1 MLVVFCS
8 LFCLVWSLV
17 VFFKQKTAYE
27 MRISDWS
34 SDWCSS
40 DLQRGIEPVERP
52 DVVDDRVLRRELQH
66 HCDVAELQVGV
77 DEDHGLVAAPRQ
89 HHCQVRGDE
98 GLAGAT
104 LCGEHGDRPPALAVG
119 LEQIS
124 LDRLERLALR
134 HETERSAGPIDR
146 RDRTSTR
153 PNSSH

>member
-34 SDWCSS
+34 SDVCSS

-52 DVVDDRVLRRELQH
+52 DGVDDRVLRRELQH

-89 HHCQVRGDE
+89 HHCQVRGAE
-98 GLAGAT
+98 GLAGAP
-104 LCGEHGDRPPALAVG
+104 LCGEHADRPPALAVRP
-119 LEQIS
+119 EQIS
-124 LDRLERLALR
+124 PARLEDLPLR
-134 HETERSAGPIDR
+134 PASQQRAQLGIAANRERMSQYM
-146 RDRTSTR
+146 
-153 PNSSH
+153 